1 MPREQISMRKM
12 RDILRLHHEL
22 QCSNRSIARSLRI
35 SDHTVGKYLRRSKEV
50 GLSWPLPDGVSDA
63 DLEARL
69 FPAPDDP
76 VVRQRDPDW
85 EEIKRQ
91 LARKGV
97 TLRLLHEEYREAN
110 PGGYSYSRF
119 CH

>member
-1 MPREQISMRKM
+1 M
-12 RDILRLHHEL
+12 
-22 QCSNRSIARSLRI
+22 
-35 SDHTVGKYLRRSKEV
+35 GKYLRRAKVV
-50 GLSWPLPDGVSDA
+50 GLSWPLPDGVLDA
-63 DLEARL
+63 DLVARL
-69 FPAPDDP
+69 FPAPDGP
-76 VVRQRDPDW
+76 VVRQRDLDW